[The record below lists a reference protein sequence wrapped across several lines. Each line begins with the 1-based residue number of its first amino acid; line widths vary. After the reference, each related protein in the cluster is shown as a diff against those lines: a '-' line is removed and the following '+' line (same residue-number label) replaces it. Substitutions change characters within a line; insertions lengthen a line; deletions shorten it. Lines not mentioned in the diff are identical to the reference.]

1 MTPSKLFI
9 YDGERT
15 TIDPVS
21 YLFRTYSLRLTYSLK
36 GDTEMEKYE
45 RECPD
50 CGKVLSYRWKQSL
63 ERAKRKGAK
72 CRSCSGKNL
81 TEEHRKKLSEA
92 AKRRKKEKHSEETKK
107 KISKALKG
115 KKHSEE
121 TKRKMSES
129 HSGKKHTEESKKKMS
144 EAKKGMKHSEETK
157 RKMSEVQK
165 GRKISEEHRVKLSIA
180 GGGDGNIERLN
191 SDAYQNRRRGAK
203 SVNLR
208 KECLERDNYACRIC
222 GQHGAK
228 LNAHHILPWAKHKEF
243 RYELWNLVT
252 LCVPCHKEE
261 HRRMRE

>member
-1 MTPSKLFI
+1 
-9 YDGERT
+9 
-15 TIDPVS
+15 
-21 YLFRTYSLRLTYSLK
+21 
-36 GDTEMEKYE
+36 MEKYE

-50 CGKVLSYRWKQSL
+50 CGKVLSYRWKRNL

-72 CRSCSGKNL
+72 CPAC
-81 TEEHRKKLSEA
+81 
-92 AKRRKKEKHSEETKK
+92 AKIGAKHSEESKRK
-107 KISKALKG
+107 VSKALKG

-129 HSGKKHTEESKKKMS
+129 HSGMKHSEESKKKMS

-157 RKMSEVQK
+157 RKMSEVRK

-191 SDAYQNRRRGAK
+191 SGAYQNRRRGAK

-208 KECLERDNYACRIC
+208 KECLERDNYTCRIC
-222 GQHGAK
+222 GQRGDK